1 MTAEM
6 CADFSTLR
14 ARSGN
19 GNMYTNAFIRG
30 EASMLRHE
38 SDADRNFRMEV
49 RDWLA
54 RNLDPSLRDLPGRP
68 VPAVMLV
75 WCRKLHGQGWLIPHW
90 PRAYGGSEMPPVRQL
105 ILYEEQ
111 ARAGVPD
118 ISLQGVNHIGPTLM
132 RFGSDEQKR
141 RHLPPIA
148 ASEVIWCQGYSEPGA
163 GSDLTALRTR
173 AVIDGDHLVINGS
186 KIWTTWGHHAHWMF
200 ALVRTGAI
208 EDKAKGITFVLID
221 LATSGITRRPITT
234 IAGEDELAE
243 VFFDDVRVPMENV
256 VGGIGEGWTVATA
269 LLNDERLRG
278 SHPGIA
284 LKALW
289 RLRRLAAFA
298 GADQDPVVQDR
309 LSALE
314 IEVEAVSA
322 SYLDL
327 MEMAQ
332 DASLASADSSFM
344 KILCTEVTQRIGG
357 AMLEIAGGLGAVESL
372 EDHDGRRVDF
382 TATALASRR
391 LSILGGTNEI
401 QRTLIASHVLR
412 LTRSGSRA

>member
-1 MTAEM
+1 
-6 CADFSTLR
+6 
-14 ARSGN
+14 
-19 GNMYTNAFIRG
+19 
-30 EASMLRHE
+30 MLRHE
-38 SDADRNFRMEV
+38 TEADRNFRLEV

-54 RNLDPSLRDLPGRP
+54 RNLDPSLQDLPGRP
-68 VPAVMLV
+68 APTEMLA

-90 PRAYGGSEMPPVRQL
+90 PRAHGGSEMSPVRQL

-118 ISLQGVNHIGPTLM
+118 ISLQGVNHIGPTLI
-132 RFGSDEQKR
+132 RFGSEAQKR

-148 ASEVIWCQGYSEPGA
+148 GSEVIWCQGYSEPGA

-173 AVIDGDHLVINGS
+173 AVIDGGHLVVNGS

-200 ALVRTGAI
+200 ALVRTGAV
-208 EDKAKGITFVLID
+208 EDRAKGITFVLID
-221 LATSGITRRPITT
+221 LATPGITRRPITT

-243 VFFDDVRVPMENV
+243 VFFDDVRVPLENV
-256 VGGIGEGWTVATA
+256 VGDIGDGWTIATA
-269 LLNDERLRG
+269 LLNEERLRG
-278 SHPGIA
+278 SNPGFA

-289 RLRRLAAFA
+289 RLRRLAHFT

-309 LSALE
+309 IAALG

-327 MEMAQ
+327 MEMAHEGSP
-332 DASLASADSSFM
+332 ASTDSAFM
-344 KILCTEVTQRIGG
+344 KIIGTEVTQRISA
-357 AMLEIAGGLGAVESL
+357 AMLEIAGDCGAVQSL
-372 EDHDGRRVDF
+372 EQHNSRRVDF

-391 LSILGGTNEI
+391 LSILGGANEI
-401 QRTLIASHVLR
+401 QRSLIVSRVLR